1 MASALE
7 TEEKAG
13 TGKETVA
20 IDTMLDIPNEDEE
33 DLINSQEDLLN
44 GHFQLTFDISDVKDE
59 DLYNF
64 TDSSHT
70 IMNIE

>member
-1 MASALE
+1 MWITFQDMASALE

-33 DLINSQEDLLN
+33 YLINS
-44 GHFQLTFDISDVKDE
+44 
-59 DLYNF
+59 
-64 TDSSHT
+64 
-70 IMNIE
+70 